1 MGFRI
6 STYEFGMGHKY
17 SVHNSIR
24 LKTIKFLVKYT
35 GEKSLPLGTG
45 NRFSQH
51 KTKKKKLRN

>member
-17 SVHNSIR
+17 SVHNSIK

-35 GEKSLPLGTG
+35 GEKSLQLGTG
-45 NRFSQH
+45 NRFAQH
-51 KTKKKKLRN
+51 KT